1 MGHVGGHGEQ
11 GQVLPLAAG
20 VIAVAAV
27 AMVLVVNLG
36 RAANERA
43 RARTAADAVALAG
56 AAEGH
61 EAAQRIAAANHAVI
75 EAYTLTGDGV
85 LVRVRV
91 GSARATA
98 RAARTF
104 ESCPTAREP
113 HPVHFGRCPPTA
125 PARVRPRI

>member
-1 MGHVGGHGEQ
+1 MGHVHGRDQ
-11 GQVLPLAAG
+11 RGQVLPLAAG
-20 VIAVAAV
+20 VIAIAAV
-27 AMVLVVNLG
+27 AMVLVVHVG
-36 RAANERA
+36 RAANDRA

-56 AAEGH
+56 AAEGR
-61 EAAQRIAAANHAVI
+61 AAAEGIAAANHAAI
-75 EAYTLTGDGV
+75 ERYTETGDGV

-98 RAARTF
+98 RAARIA
-104 ESCPTAREP
+104 SGCPTGREA